1 MKQGKQIICWS
12 GLLIAVFLT
21 AAAFLPAVI
30 IEAASKKAVY
40 VVTECKSKDGSEKY
54 NYEYNSEGLVSRK
67 ITASGTMEYF
77 YNSKGLLKKMVEKDE
92 ALDEDSTWTFSY
104 DEKDRMVKMVEKD
117 NRTKKRLDSA
127 VFTYSQKGRLSQ
139 IVETI
144 SRRGEA
150 PRKVLTY
157 KLNYK
162 KGLLSKVNITMDI
175 SSEKEVFEFQYN
187 DKKTLSKQIY
197 SWGTATEKFTYNKS
211 GRITKRTEKMV
222 GTDGGKATT
231 VYTFKYK
238 KVTVPKSR
246 VPLINEQQSGFLGT
260 RWSFFY

>member
-1 MKQGKQIICWS
+1 MKQRKQMVRRS
-12 GLLIAVFLT
+12 GLLMAVLLM
-21 AAAFLPAVI
+21 AAALLPAVR
-30 IEAASKKAVY
+30 IEAASKKTVY
-40 VVTECKSKDGSEKY
+40 VVTECRSKDGSEKY

-67 ITASGTMEYF
+67 ITASGTMDYF

-104 DEKDRMVKMVEKD
+104 DENNHMVKMVEKD

-127 VFTYSQKGRLSQ
+127 VFTYSKKGRLSQ
-139 IVETI
+139 IIETI
-144 SRRGEA
+144 SKRGEV

-162 KGLLSKVNITMDI
+162 KGLLSKISITMDI

-187 DKKTLSKQIY
+187 DRKNLSKQIC
-197 SWGTATEKFTYNKS
+197 SWGTATEKFTYNKN
-211 GRITKRTEKMV
+211 GRISKRTEKMV
-222 GTDGGKATT
+222 GADGGKATT